1 MLIGEVA
8 KLKTGGKG
16 LSAWQLTMMAL
27 GTVIGGSFFLGSAV
41 AIRAAGPAVIISYML
56 GGALVYVILFAL
68 SEMTVADPA
77 PGSFR
82 TFAEKAYGPMA
93 GFVVGW
99 VYWTGLVLAM
109 SSEAIA
115 VSIILRT
122 WFPALSLALLGA
134 LVIIGVSLLNLL
146 GADQLSKLE
155 SGLAVVKLFAIV
167 GFIVLSLALI
177 SGLMPGVS
185 QVGVGE
191 LAAEPLFPAGILGI
205 AGSMLIVMFT
215 YAGFEIIGLAA
226 SETTNPHKTVP
237 RAIAYTVFG
246 LVGLYVTAI
255 TVLLPLIPTNVL
267 NAEESPLVA
276 ALTRWNLAWAG
287 NVISIVLVTAI
298 LSTML
303 AAMFG
308 LGRMIRSLADEGHA
322 PSWVKDAGDIPYR
335 GILFSGSAMLVGLG
349 LGFMLP
355 KQVYIFLVSSGGFAI
370 LFVYVVILAT
380 HYKLRKENG
389 CPPQGNCQL
398 PGYPVTSWL
407 ALASSIFI
415 IMSMPLIPG
424 QSAGLLAGLML
435 VFLFIGIYFVN
446 KGYSKKST
454 YARQAVGGK
463 SISKEELLQNLEVQF
478 ETAEELTIDQRKFQK
493 DKEPGRKDGE

>member
-1 MLIGEVA
+1 
-8 KLKTGGKG
+8 
-16 LSAWQLTMMAL
+16 
-27 GTVIGGSFFLGSAV
+27 
-41 AIRAAGPAVIISYML
+41 
-56 GGALVYVILFAL
+56 
-68 SEMTVADPA
+68 
-77 PGSFR
+77 
-82 TFAEKAYGPMA
+82 
-93 GFVVGW
+93 
-99 VYWTGLVLAM
+99 
-109 SSEAIA
+109 
-115 VSIILRT
+115 
-122 WFPALSLALLGA
+122 
-134 LVIIGVSLLNLL
+134 
-146 GADQLSKLE
+146 
-155 SGLAVVKLFAIV
+155 
-167 GFIVLSLALI
+167 
-177 SGLMPGVS
+177 
-185 QVGVGE
+185 
-191 LAAEPLFPAGILGI
+191 
-205 AGSMLIVMFT
+205 
-215 YAGFEIIGLAA
+215 
-226 SETTNPHKTVP
+226 
-237 RAIAYTVFG
+237 
-246 LVGLYVTAI
+246 
-255 TVLLPLIPTNVL
+255 
-267 NAEESPLVA
+267 
-276 ALTRWNLAWAG
+276 
-287 NVISIVLVTAI
+287 
-298 LSTML
+298 
-303 AAMFG
+303 
-308 LGRMIRSLADEGHA
+308 MIRSLADEGHA